1 MLEFR
6 QFFPIVAQL
15 GHYLKVGMDHYA
27 DLRSAGKEAGPD
39 MMAAFLQVKMEE
51 WEPKVGAAALLDDDT
66 RAAAAR
72 FLAGV
77 IVNFARS

>member
-6 QFFPIVAQL
+6 KFFPIVAQL

-27 DLRSAGKEAGPD
+27 DLRSTGEEAGPD
-39 MMAAFLQVKMEE
+39 VMAVFLQMKMEE
-51 WEPKVGAAALLDDDT
+51 WQPKVGAADLLDDDT

-77 IVNFARS
+77 VVNFARS